1 MQVIT
6 KIRIALVALAVVL
19 FFGGLH
25 SAIKPSHIVVVR
37 AGEPGMPGTT
47 GASVE
52 FVVSKSSRWFGIIRL
67 ILGTVLGW
75 YAVKPAFAR
84 GSLAKGNPRDVKL
97 GSQTPGG

>member
-25 SAIKPSHIVVVR
+25 SAIKTSHIVVVR
-37 AGEPGMPGTT
+37 AGEPGMPGTS

-52 FVVSKSSRWFGIIRL
+52 FVVSKSSRGFGIIRFD
-67 ILGTVLGW
+67 I
-75 YAVKPAFAR
+75 
-84 GSLAKGNPRDVKL
+84 RDRSWVVRCETGVGEGVASEGKSS
-97 GSQTPGG
+97 GC